1 MKDIFEDIM
10 DKLSD
15 TAESVTKKAEEVMEA
30 QKIKSKMRAIERNNR
45 RDLRDLG
52 VMIYEK
58 YKNEE
63 MVDSEF
69 LELCEAIEER
79 EAELAKC
86 ESELESIQE
95 D

>member
-1 MKDIFEDIM
+1 MKDFFEDIM

-15 TAESVTKKAEEVMEA
+15 TAESVTKKAEEVMET
-30 QKIKSKMRAIERNNR
+30 QKIKSKMRSIERSNR

-69 LELCEAIEER
+69 LELCEAIEEK

-86 ESELESIQE
+86 ESELESIQG